1 MFSAPEGVARAD
13 GISGFVVIAVIYAV
27 MTVIGKIKGASQP
40 PSGQPPEAEQRKPRP
55 PQLRRPARPQ
65 GGTYAPPSAPAMR
78 SGKAGNTQLEARK
91 LEELLR
97 VLGQAGESGS
107 QGPLG
112 RRGTPLPAAEE
123 VEESQTLEVPEE
135 VVDLETEVRRSDR
148 QVVDFD
154 DQAEK
159 IIKERISAASSRDR
173 SLNRADHLEFD
184 ERIRKVAADK
194 TAVAKA
200 NRKQLRDAIV
210 WREIL
215 GPPIALRDHDSL

>member
-1 MFSAPEGVARAD
+1 MISAPEGVARAD
-13 GISGFVVIAVIYAV
+13 GISGFIVIAVIYAV
-27 MTVIGKIKGASQP
+27 LTVIGKIKGASQP
-40 PSGQPPEAEQRKPRP
+40 RAGEPPEAGPRKPRP
-55 PQLRRPARPQ
+55 SRARQPARPE
-65 GGTYAPPSAPAMR
+65 GGTYAPRSAPPMR
-78 SGKAGNTQLEARK
+78 SGQPGDTQREARK

-97 VLGQAGESGS
+97 VLGQAGDRES

-112 RRGTPLPAAEE
+112 RRGSPLPPAEE
-123 VEESQTLEVPEE
+123 VEEKETLEVPEE

-159 IIKERISAASSRDR
+159 IIKERISAASSRNR

-184 ERIRKVAADK
+184 ERIRQVAADK

-200 NRKQLRDAIV
+200 DRKQLRDAIV

-215 GPPIALRDHDSL
+215 GPPIAFRDHDSL